1 MIRNRK
7 TKYHY
12 LRIKVFNKSK
22 EVIDLFHSTFQ
33 GSSVYQDK
41 RNGVWEQ
48 ALCGN
53 SRVRKILV
61 ELLPSLIVEREHAL
75 VALDFDGKHSKLTG
89 EDMEGREVIRGRIS
103 RLRLLPCKM
112 VLFYINLYKIPL

>member
-12 LRIKVFNKSK
+12 LKIQISNRSK
-22 EVIDLFHSTFQ
+22 EVIDRFYGTVQ
-33 GSSVYQDK
+33 GSPVYQDK
-41 RNGVWEQ
+41 RNGVWEW

-53 SRVRKILV
+53 SRVGKILAEV
-61 ELLPSLIVEREHAL
+61 LPGPIVKREQAL

-89 EDMEGREVIRGRIS
+89 EGMEGVE
-103 RLRLLPCKM
+103 
-112 VLFYINLYKIPL
+112 

>member
-12 LRIKVFNKSK
+12 LRIKVSNKSN
-22 EVIDLFHSTFQ
+22 EVIDLFHSTFK
-33 GSSVYQDK
+33 GSPVYQDK
-41 RNGVWEQ
+41 RNGVWEW

-61 ELLPSLIVEREHAL
+61 EILPGPIVKKEQVL
-75 VALDFDGKHSKLTG
+75 VALDFDGEHTKLTG
-89 EDMEGREVIRGRIS
+89 ENIETREVMRGRIS
-103 RLRLLPCKM
+103 RHA
-112 VLFYINLYKIPL
+112 V